1 MNKFL
6 HIVSFDVPY
15 PANYGGVI
23 DVFYKLV
30 NLHKAGVKIILHCM
44 EYGRGEQ
51 KELEKYCHKVYYYKR
66 KTSFL
71 SQLSSVPYIVKSRT
85 SKELLANLL
94 LDEHPILFE
103 GLHTCYYLKEKKLK
117 NRFKIYR
124 ESNIEHHYYYYLAH
138 AEKNGLK
145 KLYFVTEARKLY
157 SFQKQL
163 SHADLMLVVSTSDQK
178 YLKEEFP
185 KKKMEYLPSF
195 HPYNEMKCKE
205 GKGEYILYN
214 GNLSIGENIKAVD
227 FLIKNVFSK
236 ISQPVIITGLN
247 PSEKIYNWA
256 KPFPNIKI
264 IANPSEN
271 EMQQLF
277 EDAQIHCLYTH
288 QATGLKLKLLNV
300 LYSGR
305 FCICNE
311 LMLEGTALDNC
322 CMIKNT
328 PEEIIQSINQCF
340 LADFTKELIEER
352 KNKLLAFDNESKTQ
366 RLLAFLTE

>member
-1 MNKFL
+1 LEKTI

-30 NLHKAGVKIILHCM
+30 NLHKAGVKIILHCI
-44 EYGRGEQ
+44 EYGKGEQ

-71 SQLSSVPYIVKSRT
+71 NHLSAVPYIVKSRS
-85 SKELLANLL
+85 SKELLNNLL
-94 LDEHPILFE
+94 LDDYPILFE
-103 GLHTCYYLKEKKLK
+103 GLHTCYYISDNRLK

-157 SFQKQL
+157 SFQNKL
-163 SHADLMLVVSTSDQK
+163 SNADLMLVVSTADQK

-185 KKKMEYLPSF
+185 DKRIEYLPSF
-195 HPYNEMKCKE
+195 HPYNELKCKE
-205 GKGEYILYN
+205 GGGDYVLYN
-214 GNLSIGENIKAVD
+214 GNLSVGENIKAVEY
-227 FLIKNVFSK
+227 LVKYVFSK
-236 ISQPVIITGLN
+236 ISHPVIIAGLN
-247 PSEKIYNWA
+247 PSEKMKSWI
-256 KPFPNIKI
+256 KPFTNIKI
-264 IANPSEN
+264 VANPNEK
-271 EMQQLF
+271 EMQQLL
-277 EDAQIHCLYTH
+277 ENARVHCLYTH

-305 FCICNE
+305 FCICND
-311 LMLEGTALDNC
+311 LMLEGTALENC
-322 CMIKNT
+322 CMVKNS
-328 PEEIIQSINQCF
+328 PEEIIQSIHQCF
-340 LADFTKELIEER
+340 QSDFTKELIEER
-352 KNKLLAFDNESKTQ
+352 RNKLSAFDNESKT
-366 RLLAFLTE
+366 RKLLDFLS

>member
-1 MNKFL
+1 M
-6 HIVSFDVPY
+6 PY

-30 NLHKAGVKIILHCM
+30 NLHKAGIKIILHCM

-66 KTSFL
+66 NTSFL
-71 SQLSSVPYIVKSRT
+71 HQLSSVPYIVKSRS

-103 GLHTCYYLKEKKLK
+103 GLHTCYYLSDKRLK

-163 SHADLMLVVSTSDQK
+163 SHADIMLVVSTADQK

-185 KKKMEYLPSF
+185 DKKIEYLPSF
-195 HPYNEMKCKE
+195 HPYNNLKCKE
-205 GKGEYILYN
+205 GRGDYVLYN
-214 GNLSIGENIKAVD
+214 GNLSVGENVKAVE

-236 ISQPVIITGLN
+236 ISQPVIIAGLN
-247 PSEKIYNWA
+247 PSEKMKAWA
-256 KPFPNIKI
+256 APFKHIKI
-264 IANPSEN
+264 VANPNET
-271 EMQQLF
+271 EMQQLL
-277 EDAQIHCLYTH
+277 ENAQVHCLYTH

-300 LYSGR
+300 LHSGR
-305 FCICNE
+305 FCICNDF
-311 LMLEGTALDNC
+311 MLEGTALDNC
-322 CMIKNT
+322 CMIKNS

-340 LADFTKELIEER
+340 SSEFTKELREER
-352 KNKLLAFDNESKTQ
+352 KKYLAAFDNQNKTEK
-366 RLLAFLTE
+366 LINFLNS